1 MKAHRRQNHHCFKRP
16 LSSAHCLNFCRWV
29 LLGSGEFITGLYIWQ
44 PLLQLVSRRTL
55 FLAGKA
61 CDDDDD
67 DDSTNSLKL
76 LHSRAQED
84 GIYVRALRD
93 FDPYAVRTGQL
104 ITGQNWQSSKATA
117 DLVVDAL
124 SFGVRNMP

>member
-1 MKAHRRQNHHCFKRP
+1 M
-16 LSSAHCLNFCRWV
+16 
-29 LLGSGEFITGLYIWQ
+29 
-44 PLLQLVSRRTL
+44 
-55 FLAGKA
+55 
-61 CDDDDD
+61 
-67 DDSTNSLKL
+67 KL

-84 GIYVRALRD
+84 GIVRALRD